1 MAAGT
6 AAPRLLSPF
15 GLRLPIVGA
24 KGYSITARGS
34 GTAPSCALYLC
45 EPKLGLS
52 ALDAGLRIAG
62 FFELGRTDD
71 DVHPA
76 RIRQLVDDTLPFLR
90 DWRPEPGWEATG
102 WAGFRPA
109 TPDSLPLIGE
119 VPGQAR
125 PLRRRRAR
133 HARLHARAGDRAA
146 RSPSW

>member
-6 AAPRLLSPF
+6 AAPRLLCAVRRAAADRRRE
-15 GLRLPIVGA
+15 GLLDHGA
-24 KGYSITARGS
+24 GS

-90 DWRPEPGWEATG
+90 DWRPDPGWEATG
-102 WAGFRPA
+102 WAGFRREPIA
-109 TPDSLPLIGE
+109 C
-119 VPGQAR
+119 R
-125 PLRRRRAR
+125 
-133 HARLHARAGDRAA
+133 
-146 RSPSW
+146 